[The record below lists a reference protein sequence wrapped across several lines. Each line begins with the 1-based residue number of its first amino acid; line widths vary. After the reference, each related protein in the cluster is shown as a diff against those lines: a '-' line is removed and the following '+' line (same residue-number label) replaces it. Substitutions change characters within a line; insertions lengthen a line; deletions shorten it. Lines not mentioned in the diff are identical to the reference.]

1 VEETSPTEEKTAE
14 PVAARYPHSAPTNVA
29 RFEKR
34 MMIYPNFYQ
43 TWDVISVLLS
53 KEIKMRYRGTVLG
66 ILWSLANPLAF
77 TAVLYIAFRR
87 VLQVNIE
94 NYPLFILSALF
105 PWQWLSNSVGSAPML
120 FISNGALIK
129 RLPFNKAALAVALV
143 LNDMIHFCITIPLF
157 AVFLFISGDH
167 GPSLNWLVGIPLLLV
182 TQTSLT
188 LAIVIVIATLNALL
202 RDLDQLV
209 RVLLLLLFYV
219 TPVLYSASM
228 VPKNLE
234 WLLLAN
240 PFSPLMISW
249 RALMMDNDLS
259 PYIVVAVGHACLSL
273 LIAIPVF
280 RRTEWKLAELV

>member
-1 VEETSPTEEKTAE
+1 
-14 PVAARYPHSAPTNVA
+14 
-29 RFEKR
+29 

-105 PWQWLSNSVGSAPML
+105 PWQCLSNSVGSAPML

-129 RLPFNKAALAVALV
+129 RLPFNKAALAAALV
-143 LNDMIHFCITIPLF
+143 LNDLIHFCITI
-157 AVFLFISGDH
+157 
-167 GPSLNWLVGIPLLLV
+167 IPLLLV

-188 LAIVIVIATLNALL
+188 LAIVIVLATLNAFL

-240 PFSPLMISW
+240 PFSPLMISL

-259 PYIVVAVGHACLSL
+259 PYIAVAFGYACLSL

>member
-1 VEETSPTEEKTAE
+1 
-14 PVAARYPHSAPTNVA
+14 
-29 RFEKR
+29 
-34 MMIYPNFYQ
+34 MMIYSNFYQ

-182 TQTSLT
+182 TQNVTDVSDCHGH
-188 LAIVIVIATLNALL
+188 
-202 RDLDQLV
+202 RDLK
-209 RVLLLLLFYV
+209 R
-219 TPVLYSASM
+219 
-228 VPKNLE
+228 
-234 WLLLAN
+234 LLARSR
-240 PFSPLMISW
+240 PTGSGASPAFVLRHSSAVFSVNGAQKSRMASACQSILSF
-249 RALMMDNDLS
+249 NDL
-259 PYIVVAVGHACLSL
+259 VACVNDGQ
-273 LIAIPVF
+273 
-280 RRTEWKLAELV
+280 

>member
-1 VEETSPTEEKTAE
+1 
-14 PVAARYPHSAPTNVA
+14 
-29 RFEKR
+29 
-34 MMIYPNFYQ
+34 MIYPNFYQ

-53 KEIKMRYRGTVLG
+53 KEIKLRYRGTVLG

-77 TAVLYIAFRR
+77 AFVLYIAFKR

-105 PWQWLSNSVGSAPML
+105 PWQCLSNSIGSAPML
-120 FISNGALIK
+120 FISNAALIK
-129 RLPFNKAALAVALV
+129 RLPFNKAALAGALV
-143 LNDMIHFCITIPLF
+143 LNDMIHFCITLPLF
-157 AVFLFISGDH
+157 AAFLFISGDR
-167 GPSLNWLVGIPLLLV
+167 GPSLNWLVGIPLLLLA
-182 TQTSLT
+182 QASLT
-188 LAIVIVIATLNALL
+188 LAMVIVIATLNAFL

-209 RVLLLLLFYV
+209 RVFLLLLFYV

-240 PFSPLMISW
+240 PFAPLIISW

-259 PYIVVAVGHACLSL
+259 PYMIVAIAHACLSL
-273 LIAIPVF
+273 LVAIPVF